1 MSTFRNSG
9 AFGSPDALRRMVAG
23 HNAAAQAAR
32 RVDEAHPRTPEAA
45 FDAAADLWNLCTD
58 LLAQPPDPVRR
69 KDEELARNAWAR
81 LRAAY
86 AR

>member
-9 AFGSPDALRRMVAG
+9 AFGSSDVLRRMIAG

-58 LLAQPPDPVRR
+58 LFGATTGPC
-69 KDEELARNAWAR
+69 AT
-81 LRAAY
+81 
-86 AR
+86 